1 MAQAAQPLGPVMLDV
16 AGTELSDEERGTLRH
31 PLVGGVILFS
41 RNYASTEQLARLSAQ
56 IHGIRQT
63 PLLIAA
69 DQEGGRVQRFR
80 DGFTP
85 LPPMRA
91 LGQMWANDRNAA
103 LQAARATG
111 YVLAA
116 ELRACGVDL
125 SFTPVLD
132 LDHGPSGVI
141 GNRSFHRDPQAV
153 AALAGALIEG
163 LRQAGMSSVGKHFPG
178 HGFVSA
184 DSHVASPVDPRAY
197 KDIAAEDLVPFQ
209 KLVRSLG
216 GVMPAH
222 VVYEQVDARQ
232 PAGFSPS
239 WLKLVLRQRLGF
251 DGVVFSDDLSM
262 EGARV
267 AGGIVERAEAALT
280 AGCDMVLVC
289 NAPQAARELL
299 ARWHPAIAPDSVRR
313 LQRLVP
319 RKATPASGVPGSDS
333 AYVAALESMADIPI
347 VDVKRDHGGPLSA

>member
-16 AGTELSDEERGTLRH
+16 AGTELSDEERTTLRH

-41 RNYASTEQLARLSAQ
+41 RNYASVDQLAQLTAQ
-56 IHGIRQT
+56 IHGIRQA
-63 PLLIAA
+63 PLLVAV

-80 DGFTP
+80 HGFTP

-91 LGQMWANDRNAA
+91 LGLMWAADRSAA

-125 SFTPVLD
+125 SFAPVLD
-132 LDHGPSGVI
+132 LDHGASGVI
-141 GNRSFHRDPQAV
+141 GSRSFHRDAQAV
-153 AALAGALIEG
+153 VALAGALIEG

-184 DSHVASPVDPRAY
+184 DSHVACPVDPRAY
-197 KDIAAEDLVPFQ
+197 KDIAADDLVPFQ
-209 KLVRSLG
+209 KLARSLG

-222 VVYEQVDARQ
+222 IVYDQVDARQ
-232 PAGFSPS
+232 PAGFSSS

-262 EGARV
+262 EGASV

-289 NAPQAARELL
+289 NAPQAARDLL
-299 ARWHPAIAPDSVRR
+299 ARWHPAIDADSTRR

-319 RKATPASGVPGSDS
+319 RKAAAAIGALRSDGT
-333 AYVAALESMADIPI
+333 YGAAIESMASIPI
-347 VDVKRDHGGPLSA
+347 VEVTEDNCGPLSA

>member
-16 AGTELSDEERGTLRH
+16 AGTELSDEEQSTLCH

-41 RNYASTEQLARLSAQ
+41 RNYASTAQLARLSAQ
-56 IHGIRQT
+56 IHGVRQT

-91 LGQMWANDRNAA
+91 LGMMWASDRNGA

-111 YVLAA
+111 YVLAT

-141 GNRSFHRDPQAV
+141 GNRSFHRDAQAV
-153 AALAGALIEG
+153 TALAGALIEG

-178 HGFVSA
+178 HGFVSG
-184 DSHVASPVDPRAY
+184 DSHMASPVDRRAY
-197 KDIAAEDLVPFQ
+197 KEIAADDLVPFQ

-222 VVYEQVDARQ
+222 VVYEQVDAHQ

-299 ARWHPAIAPDSVRR
+299 ARWHPAIDADSARR

-319 RKATPASGVPGSDS
+319 RKAAPASGALGSDS

-347 VDVKRDHGGPLSA
+347 AEVKRDHGGPLSA

>member
-1 MAQAAQPLGPVMLDV
+1 MAQATQPLGPVMLDV
-16 AGTELSDEERGTLRH
+16 AGTQLSDEERTVLHH

-41 RNYASTEQLARLSAQ
+41 RNYASTEQLTRLTAQ
-56 IHGIRQT
+56 IHGIRQA
-63 PLLIAA
+63 PLLIAV

-91 LGQMWANDRNAA
+91 LGLMWADDRNAA

-141 GNRSFHRDPQAV
+141 GNRSFHRDAQAV
-153 AALAGALIEG
+153 VALAGALIEG

-184 DSHVASPVDPRAY
+184 DSHVASPVDRRAY
-197 KDIAAEDLVPFQ
+197 KDIAADDLVPFQ
-209 KLVRSLG
+209 KLARSMG

-262 EGARV
+262 EGASV
-267 AGGIVERAEAALT
+267 AGGVVERAEAALT

-299 ARWHPAIAPDSVRR
+299 ARWHPAIDPDSARR
-313 LQRLVP
+313 LQRLLP
-319 RKATPASGVPGSDS
+319 RKPAPAIGALLGDS
-333 AYVAALESMADIPI
+333 TYIAAIESMTAIP
-347 VDVKRDHGGPLSA
+347 VVEVKRDNCGPLSA

>member
-1 MAQAAQPLGPVMLDV
+1 MAQDAQALGPVMLDV
-16 AGTELSDEERGTLRH
+16 AGTELSDEERATLRH

-41 RNYASTEQLARLSAQ
+41 RNFASVEQLAQLTVQ
-56 IHGIRQT
+56 IHGVRQA
-63 PLLIAA
+63 PLLIAV
-69 DQEGGRVQRFR
+69 DHEGGRVQRFR
-80 DGFTP
+80 HGFTP

-91 LGQMWANDRNAA
+91 LGLMWSRDQTAA

-141 GNRSFHRDPQAV
+141 GNRSFHREAEAV
-153 AALAGALIEG
+153 VDLAGALIEG

-184 DSHVASPVDPRAY
+184 DSHVALPVDHRSY
-197 KDIAAEDLVPFQ
+197 KDIAADDLVPFQ
-209 KLVRSLG
+209 KLARSMG

-222 VVYEQVDARQ
+222 IIYDQVDARH

-239 WLKLVLRQRLGF
+239 WLKLVLRERLGF
-251 DGVVFSDDLSM
+251 DGLVFSDDLSM
-262 EGARV
+262 EGAST
-267 AGGIVERAEAALT
+267 AGGIVERAEAARS

-299 ARWHPAIAPDSVRR
+299 ARWHPAIDMDCARR
-313 LQRLVP
+313 VQRLVP
-319 RKATPASGVPGSDS
+319 TAAMPAIDALRSDGT
-333 AYVAALESMADIPI
+333 YIAALESMAAIPI
-347 VDVKRDHGGPLSA
+347 VEVKGDGCGPPPA